1 MIKPR
6 SLPSHFKLETESKE
20 RNNSEFIPSHA
31 SSNFQSM
38 LPGLEHPALPI
49 GNLVTP
55 SLSERGTTSMRQN
68 ILTSSTGV
76 TDKYQNWGGG

>member
-6 SLPSHFKLETESKE
+6 SLPSHFKLETKSKE

-31 SSNFQSM
+31 SSSFQSM
-38 LPGLEHPALPI
+38 LPGLEQQALPI

-55 SLSERGTTSMRQN
+55 SLSERGMPSMRQTF
-68 ILTSSTGV
+68 LPV
-76 TDKYQNWGGG
+76 PLV